1 MKKIPAAIIGLGR
14 IASLLE
20 EDSLREKPCT
30 HAGAVSAN
38 PDCVLVGGFDI
49 DAERRKLFASKWNC
63 AVYSDVRKMLEE
75 EKPQILHIATHPDS
89 HYFYCALAETYKIPV
104 VVCEKP
110 LADTLHSAKK
120 IAAIHNRGI
129 TKIITNHERRYSDDY
144 IKAKKIIHSGELGK
158 IESIR
163 GTLYM
168 GKTRRLLDVLWHDGT
183 HLADIIM
190 FLGNGVLKHRK
201 TCEQSLKARSGT
213 AYVLSNLQCE
223 KNIIPCMIELGA
235 ERDHLVFEIEV
246 SLSEGR
252 LRIGNGIFEVWKSRE
267 SPYAEGFRSLEKIT
281 STFEGP
287 TSYFSN
293 MEKDA
298 VACIEN
304 QSIVP
309 ISSAI
314 DGLRVIQFL
323 HQIKSWK

>member
-1 MKKIPAAIIGLGR
+1 MKLIPTAIIGLGR

-20 EDSLREKPCT
+20 DDALREKPCT

-49 DAERRKLFASKWNC
+49 DAERRDLFSAKWNS
-63 AVYSDVRKMLEE
+63 AVYDNAQKMLEE
-75 EKPQILHIATHPDS
+75 VKPQILHIATHPDS
-89 HYFYCALAETYKIPV
+89 HYEYCALAEKYKIPV

-110 LADTLHSAKK
+110 LADNLAKAKK

-129 TKIITNHERRYSDDY
+129 TKIITNHERRYSNDY
-144 IKAKKIIHSGELGK
+144 VKMREIIHSGELG
-158 IESIR
+158 ELLSIR

-183 HLADIIM
+183 HLADAIM
-190 FLGNGVLKHRK
+190 FLGNGILKHKK
-201 TCEQSLKARSGT
+201 TCGQSLKKKAGT
-213 AYVLSNLQCE
+213 SYLLSELHRKE
-223 KNIIPCMIELGA
+223 KNIPCTIELGA

-246 SLSEGR
+246 SFSQGR
-252 LRIGNGIFEVWKSRE
+252 IRIGNEIFEVWKSRE
-267 SPYAEGFRSLEKIT
+267 SPYAEGFRSLGKIT
-281 STFEGP
+281 SSFEGL

-298 VACIEN
+298 VACVINPSLE
-304 QSIVP
+304 P
-309 ISSAI
+309 KSSAAN
-314 DGLRVIQFL
+314 GLHVIKYL